1 MNEQHL
7 PVFIH
12 DLAILL
18 MTAGVT
24 SLIFRW
30 LKQPVVLGYMVAG
43 IMVGPHM
50 PFLPTITDLE
60 NVKIW
65 GEIGVLFVL
74 FSLGLEFSF
83 QKLLRVGG
91 APAVTALL
99 QTSLV
104 FCLGMIVALALGWNR
119 IDAVFWGGMMCISS
133 TTIIFKVFEEKLLKA
148 RHFAQL
154 VMGVLIVEDLV
165 AVLLLVMLSTVAVS
179 REFVGG
185 ELLWVSARM
194 LFFLILWFV
203 VGLFVLPWLMRAI
216 RRLLTPETTLIFS
229 VGLCLFMVLVATEA
243 GLSSALGAFV
253 MGSLLAETAEGKR
266 IEHLLHPVRDFF
278 GAVFFVSVGMLFDPN
293 VFAESW
299 HLILGMSVFL
309 IVAKTTTVIIG
320 ANIAGES
327 LNTAVRAGLS
337 LTQIGEFSFIIAT
350 LGMSLKVISPSL
362 YPLVV
367 GVSIVTSFTTP
378 YLITWSDSIARFT
391 EGILPR
397 RSLEWLSHYQLAMQ
411 RQQGTRMLPVV
422 VRAYGPLMAI
432 NLVLLLAVSWL
443 CRHYVYEPLAAQ
455 LGHSG
460 WVRAAGVAADLLI
473 CLPFFYGLS
482 FRRPHSKW
490 RERLATYPRIRY
502 IQTVVSVVRAL
513 LGLAVGIIVS
523 AQYLSWQTVSGI
535 TLVVFALFLF
545 IFFRYGERIYRS
557 MENRFF
563 DQLGVRRKE
572 TPNEKI
578 LPWDQH
584 LSELTVGPDS
594 PLVGMTIGQI
604 GPQESFG
611 VVVAAIERGQRRLL
625 APKAGDVVFPFDRLQ
640 VLGSDDGV
648 ERIRKLAEL
657 TEPPI
662 VDEAP
667 LKLQSI
673 VIDDN
678 SPVAG
683 KLLRES
689 AIRDLVDGLVVGVER
704 GEFRQLHPPAD
715 LRLEP
720 GDRLWIV
727 GDPDKI
733 SRLNSAN

>member
-1 MNEQHL
+1 MSNQHL

-12 DLAILL
+12 DLAIIL

-24 SLIFRW
+24 SVIFRW

-43 IMVGPHM
+43 ILVGPHL
-50 PFLPTITDLE
+50 PFLPTVTDLE

-83 QKLLRVGG
+83 QKLMRVGG
-91 APAVTALL
+91 APAVTAIV

-104 FCLGMIVALALGWNR
+104 FCLGMLAGLALGWSH
-119 IDAVFWGGMMCISS
+119 IDAVFWGGMMCIAS
-133 TTIIFKVFEEKLLKA
+133 TTIIFKVFEEKMLKA

-165 AVLLLVMLSTVAVS
+165 AVLLLVMLSTVAVT
-179 REFVGG
+179 REFVGA
-185 ELLWVSARM
+185 ELIWVTVRM

-203 VGLFVLPWLMRAI
+203 IGLFVLPTLMRGI
-216 RRLLTPETTLIFS
+216 RRFLTPETTLIFS
-229 VGLCLFMVLVATEA
+229 VGLCLFMVLMATNV

-253 MGSLLAETAEGKR
+253 MGSLLAETSEGKR

-278 GAVFFVSVGMLFDPN
+278 GAVFFVSVGMLFDPS

-299 HLILGMSVFL
+299 HLILGMSAFL
-309 IVAKTTTVIIG
+309 IVAKTLTVMVG
-320 ANIAGES
+320 ATIAGES
-327 LNTAVRAGLS
+327 MNTAVRSGLS

-350 LGMSLKVISPSL
+350 LGMSLKVISPTL

-378 YLITWSDSIARFT
+378 YLIASSDKIAGFIERS
-391 EGILPR
+391 LPR
-397 RSLEWLSHYQLAMQ
+397 VTLEWLSQYQLALQ
-411 RQQGTRMLPVV
+411 RQQGARFFPEL
-422 VRAYGPLMAI
+422 VRAYAPLMVV
-432 NLVLLLAVSWL
+432 NLVLLLAMSWL
-443 CRHYVYEPLAAQ
+443 MRHMVYEPLAAQ
-455 LGHSG
+455 LGNPA
-460 WVRAAGVAADLLI
+460 WIRAAALTADLLI
-473 CLPFFYGLS
+473 CLPFYYGLS
-482 FRRPHSKW
+482 FRRPHTRW
-490 RERLATYPRIRY
+490 RERLATYPRFRY
-502 IQTVVSVVRAL
+502 IQTVISIGRMTI
-513 LGLAVGIIVS
+513 GLAVGLGVT
-523 AQYLSWQTVSGI
+523 AQYMSWQAVSGI
-535 TLVVFALFLF
+535 LILALGLLAF
-545 IFFRYGERIYRS
+545 IFYRYGERIYRS

-572 TPNEKI
+572 TPTEKI

-594 PLVGMTIGQI
+594 PLVGMTIAQI

-625 APKAGDVVFPFDRLQ
+625 APKATDVIFPFDRLQ

-662 VDEAP
+662 IDEAP

-673 VIDDN
+673 VLG
-678 SPVAG
+678 AG
-683 KLLRES
+683 SKVVGKMLKES
-689 AIRDLVDGLVVGVER
+689 SIRDLVDGLVVGVER

-715 LRLEP
+715 LRLEA

-733 SRLNSAN
+733 PRLN